1 MTSMLHGRLVASV
14 FVLVLAACGAG
25 SRAMVGPPG
34 SSAAYPMEVL
44 AQGDVLIVRV
54 EQPGGSNVVVY
65 EPALEQGRLA
75 LEAGLWSGGNPGEQ
89 VQCFDVARLSA
100 PADWPDRIVWRDR
113 VGTLTP
119 VEVARGERAAALA
132 RSCPSR

>member
-1 MTSMLHGRLVASV
+1 MTSTFGGRLVAAV
-14 FVLVLAACGAG
+14 FVLGGCGAG

-44 AQGDVLIVRV
+44 AEGDVLVVRV

-65 EPALEQGRLA
+65 EPTLEHDRLV

-100 PADWPDRIVWRDR
+100 PADWPEHVVWRDR
-113 VGTLTP
+113 GGTLTP
-119 VEVARGERAAALA
+119 VVVARGERAAALA
-132 RSCPSR
+132 RACPSR